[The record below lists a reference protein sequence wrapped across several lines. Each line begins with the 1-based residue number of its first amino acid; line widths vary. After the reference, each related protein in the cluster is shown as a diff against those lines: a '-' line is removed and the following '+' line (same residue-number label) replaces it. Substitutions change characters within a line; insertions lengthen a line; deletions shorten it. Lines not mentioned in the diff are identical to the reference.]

1 MAKSKD
7 KAEPVETAEEPTYP
21 SPEQEAALAEP
32 PAVEPPPPAEIA
44 RGIVVE
50 LRGDTHVLL
59 RQATAPG
66 EQIYEIAPHQ
76 QVALKTAIAIFED
89 GSVALVGK
97 PPPEPVEIK
106 LPTEPKSHDV

>member
-7 KAEPVETAEEPTYP
+7 KPEPVEKAEEPTYP

-32 PAVEPPPPAEIA
+32 PPPPLAEIA

-106 LPTEPKSHDV
+106 LPTEPQHDHS

>member
-7 KAEPVETAEEPTYP
+7 KAEPVEKAEEPTFP
-21 SPEQEAALAEP
+21 SPEQEAALAP
-32 PAVEPPPPAEIA
+32 PLAEIA

-106 LPTEPKSHDV
+106 LPTEPQHAG